1 MSSAIVG
8 RPLLTWEG
16 LTLRLDLDI
25 LELLLN
31 RALAASVEEIRRIQV
46 GGEGHDLVIGADVA
60 YKGLP
65 ARLSVRLSELRL
77 YRRFLG
83 CRVNRL
89 RGPLGLPIPAEWVAR
104 VLDRVPGGMVRL
116 DPEDR
121 ILLVDLQRWL
131 PGWLELRVQEARCD
145 GRWLVLGV
153 APGLLHPRLG
163 PPEAPASLD

>member
-1 MSSAIVG
+1 MSTAIVG

-31 RALAASVEEIRRIQV
+31 RVLVPSVEEIRRIEV
-46 GGEGHDLVIGADVA
+46 GAEGDDLVIAADVA
-60 YKGLP
+60 YMGLS
-65 ARLSVRLSELRL
+65 AKLSIHVGELRL
-77 YRRFLG
+77 YRRFFG

-104 VLDRVPGGMVRL
+104 ILDRVPGGLVRL
-116 DPEDR
+116 DPDDR
-121 ILLVDLQRWL
+121 ILLIDLKRWL
-131 PGWLELRVQEARCD
+131 PGWMELRVQEARCD

-153 APGLLHPRLG
+153 APGLLHPRLD
-163 PPEAPASLD
+163 PPEAPTRID